1 LPAKA
6 ISAFFVEESTFFV
19 TAGAA
24 APASEVQ
31 RTDGPPAAAGRAS
44 PHCAVTVDGELPATR
59 PEFTAA
65 HLELASG

>member
-1 LPAKA
+1 LPVRA

-19 TAGAA
+19 TVGAT
-24 APASEVQ
+24 APVSPVQ
-31 RTDGPPAAAGRAS
+31 GTTDPHAAAGPSHGNRRS
-44 PHCAVTVDGELPATR
+44 ELPPAR